1 MPRITFIGM
10 PGSGKSA
17 VGQLVAQRLAW
28 PFVDTDKCIE
38 EHQGLTLQ
46 ALIEQVGEVAFRGIE
61 EQTVLALSVFEPLVI
76 ATGGSVVYSEPAM
89 QHLRRLST
97 VVFLDADI
105 EAIREHIAGQA
116 PRGIIGMTQAGGLE
130 GLLAERLPLYR
141 RYADIVV
148 RCGPDSV
155 AAAAG
160 KVLSELPI
168 HWFEGQ

>member
-1 MPRITFIGM
+1 M

-17 VGQLVAQRLAW
+17 VGQLVAKRLAW

-38 EHQGLTLQ
+38 EHQGLPLQ
-46 ALIEQVGEVAFRGIE
+46 ALIEQVGEVAFRSIE

-76 ATGGSVVYSEPAM
+76 STGGSVVYSEPAM

-97 VVFLDADI
+97 VVFLDADL
-105 EAIREHIAGQA
+105 EAIREHIGGQA
-116 PRGIIGMTQAGGLE
+116 PRGIIGMTAAGGLE
-130 GLLAERLPLYR
+130 GLLAERQPLYR

-155 AAAAG
+155 SAAAG
-160 KVLSELPI
+160 KVLSELPA